1 MKVSIVSDTSSL
13 IIFSKLDR
21 FDLLGNAFDNV
32 IIPHRGL
39 KETLSKEDKVVEI
52 LTQNPLF
59 EIQKTSNTYLLKLLD
74 EVLDYGEAEAITLA
88 NDLNHPLLIDEKK
101 GRKIALGMDIK
112 VIGFL
117 GILLLNKRQGKLTVK
132 EAKELVNKAQQ
143 YQFRIAKQLQQQFIK
158 LLGK

>member
-32 IIPHRGL
+32 IIPHRVL